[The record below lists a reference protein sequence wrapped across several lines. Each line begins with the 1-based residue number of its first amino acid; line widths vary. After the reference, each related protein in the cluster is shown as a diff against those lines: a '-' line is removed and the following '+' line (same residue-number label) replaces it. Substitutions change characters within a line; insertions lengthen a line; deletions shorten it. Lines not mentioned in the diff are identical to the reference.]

1 MKYVSLLLLMASGT
15 LLVAQTTAKPATST
29 TAKTATHTVTHTA
42 VKSTLPPG
50 VPPVKGLL
58 KTAFSLRYQD
68 VIVGS
73 GPLAESNKLYKV
85 AYTGWLAADGTKFD
99 ASADHPAS
107 PVYDNTMQVIKG
119 DDGKPKTEAGQP
131 IVFPQGFGRVIPG
144 WDQGFE
150 GMHIGGKRRLF
161 VPYQLA
167 YGAKGKPSNDPKH
180 PGIPAKADLIFDI
193 ELVDVM
199 DMPAPP
205 AHPAPVS
212 RPGSM
217 PMGHPGALPMG
228 HAPVGMT
235 PAPAAA
241 AGTTA
246 ATPVATPAKPAAS
259 ATPATTAPAT
269 AAPAA
274 AVPATPAQSK

>member
-1 MKYVSLLLLMASGT
+1 MKYASLLLLMASGT

-29 TAKTATHTVTHTA
+29 TAKTATHTTAAHATATHA
-42 VKSTLPPG
+42 LPPG
-50 VPPVKGLL
+50 VPPAKGLL

-68 VIVGS
+68 ITVGS

-150 GMHIGGKRRLF
+150 GMRIGGKRRLF

-180 PGIPAKADLIFDI
+180 PGIPTKADLIFDI

-205 AHPAPVS
+205 AHPAPIS
-212 RPGSM
+212 
-217 PMGHPGALPMG
+217 HPGALPMG
-228 HAPVGMT
+228 HAPVGT
-235 PAPAAA
+235 PPAPAA
-241 AGTTA
+241 GTTSA
-246 ATPVATPAKPAAS
+246 AKPAAS
-259 ATPATTAPAT
+259 ATPATTAPVAV
-269 AAPAA
+269 APAA
-274 AVPATPAQSK
+274 AAPAATPAQSK